1 MAGINANTH
10 RGTRAALTL
19 LVPVLL
25 VSACVSV
32 KPQRAS
38 GGIEVRDNP
47 RVLLMAPDVLL
58 LEITTA
64 GVPIPRADWSARAH
78 DTLVGATTTTVAG
91 RGGELVHY
99 VRPSDERLPVAPHH
113 LPALRLYQVVLGAI
127 LTYRYKFGAQR
138 GARAP
143 ALVTKSDDGL
153 EWTLGDSVAP
163 LRADYNADYALF
175 LTFRAASSNS
185 GRAMVS
191 AAAFA
196 LFGVIETTSQSVGLA
211 TLVDLHSG
219 EVVWTNLLS
228 GSAFEVGEPEEMREN
243 ALKLLETL
251 PL

>member
-1 MAGINANTH
+1 MPGTTRLARH
-10 RGTRAALTL
+10 RIRAAL
-19 LVPVLL
+19 VLL
-25 VSACVSV
+25 IPALALSACVSV
-32 KPQRAS
+32 KPMRAA
-38 GGIEVRDNP
+38 GGVEVRDNP

-78 DTLVGATTTTVAG
+78 DTLVEASAATVAA

-99 VRPSDERLPVAPHH
+99 VRPADGRLPVAPGH

-127 LTYRYKFGAQR
+127 LTYRYKFGTPR

-143 ALVTKSDDGL
+143 SLVTKSDDGL
-153 EWTLGDSVAP
+153 EWTLGDTVAP
-163 LRADYNADYALF
+163 LRADYDADYALF

-196 LFGVIETTSQSVGLA
+196 LFGVIEATSQSVGLA

-228 GSAFEVGEPEEMREN
+228 GSAFEVGEPEEMHAN
-243 ALKLLETL
+243 TLKLLETL